1 MMAVLRRRAA
11 VHKRS
16 VIHFDPGTDA
26 EWMTCWVEH
35 DDQPVVSVRAGNQ
48 ASTRQA
54 GAAGP
59 RASTRLL
66 ASSTP
71 DSSGPPPSAL
81 TISAWEYAMRASK
94 RRERGS

>member
-35 DDQPVVSVRAGNQ
+35 DDQPVVSVRLVIRRRRAKLVQQGQ
-48 ASTRQA
+48 
-54 GAAGP
+54 GP
-59 RASTRLL
+59 RPAFWL
-66 ASSTP
+66 P
-71 DSSGPPPSAL
+71 QPL
-81 TISAWEYAMRASK
+81 TARA
-94 RRERGS
+94 RPRAH